1 MSNADTLAET
11 RPQTALPPETIGGPD
26 GQVREAETVHH
37 DRGWNHHPIDIRVS
51 VPLPFR
57 RYYVTLVAGPER
69 RSPERRKVE
78 RKRRPPISFRNILFL
93 VIFGTL
99 CGLGS
104 ATLVLNGLTSAFMR

>member
-1 MSNADTLAET
+1 MSNAETLTEIK
-11 RPQTALPPETIGGPD
+11 PQAAVLPETIGDAEG
-26 GQVREAETVHH
+26 GVREAQTSHR
-37 DRGWNHHPIDIRVS
+37 DRSWGHHPIDIRVS

-69 RSPERRKVE
+69 RSPERREIE

-93 VIFGTL
+93 IIFGTL

-104 ATLVLNGLTSAFMR
+104 VTLVMNGLTSAFMR